1 MKRILI
7 LLFSNIVFS
16 QTQIGSSL
24 NGTFAEDRFGQ
35 STTINST
42 GNIIAVGAPTNSQV
56 GNETGQVTVFSFDGE
71 NWNQLGGLLNGLT
84 SSDEVNFGS
93 SLSISSNGEILAVGS
108 PNYDSIGN
116 DFGAV
121 QIFKFENSNWV
132 QLGNTIIG
140 TQDNSFTG
148 ASISL
153 SSDGNRI
160 AVGSP
165 GKSIDGLQRG
175 NVTIYELVSNV
186 WSQLGTSII
195 GDLNQVFFGNQI
207 KLNSTGDNVIIS
219 DFNIDIEPTK
229 IGKVKVYSFDG
240 TNWTQKGNS
249 IVGLL
254 SEDNRLKSVDMS
266 NDASTIVI
274 GIPGSDVNGNDSGKV
289 RVYSFN
295 NTDWLQKGLDIN
307 GTLMSDLFGFSVKL
321 FNSGNGIIIG
331 SPNFNNKGKMSFYE
345 YISNNWQQSGNDVIG
360 ENVGDFFGISISISE
375 NNLVSVGA
383 FGNDTNGNNSGQ
395 VKVFDINSSLKSSSF
410 INNRVTV
417 YPNPVENYLFFNS
430 EGKIVENILIN
441 NCLGMK
447 ILNKSFL
454 NNNLLDIEDFPK
466 GVYFLEYSVEG
477 TKYYQNILKK

>member
-7 LLFSNIVFS
+7 LLCSNVVFS
-16 QTQIGSSL
+16 QIQVGANINGSYA
-24 NGTFAEDRFGQ
+24 GDHFGEAVA
-35 STTINST
+35 INST
-42 GNIIAVGAPTNSQV
+42 GNIVAIGAPSNSEV
-56 GNETGQVTVFSFDGE
+56 GNESGQVKVISYDGG
-71 NWNQLGGLLNGLT
+71 NWSQLGGLLNGLV

-93 SLSISSNGEILAVGS
+93 SLSISSNGLILAVGS
-108 PNYDSIGN
+108 PNYDSTAN
-116 DFGAV
+116 DVGLV
-121 QIFKFENSNWV
+121 QIFKYENSDWV

-140 TQDNSFTG
+140 TQDDSFTG

-249 IVGLL
+249 IFGLL

-289 RVYSFN
+289 RVYSLN
-295 NTDWLQKGLDIN
+295 NTDWLQKGLDID

-331 SPNFNNKGKMSFYE
+331 SPNFNSKGKISFYE

-395 VKVFDINSSLKSSSF
+395 VKVFDINNSLTLEESDSH
-410 INNRVTV
+410 RVMV
-417 YPNPVENYLFFNS
+417 YPNPVESNIFFDT
-430 EGKIVENILIN
+430 GDKMIENIIIYNSGGQEVLEKG
-441 NCLGMK
+441 CLD
-447 ILNKSFL
+447 NK
-454 NNNLLDIEDFPK
+454 LLYVEDFSK
-466 GVYFLEYSVEG
+466 GVYFLEYTIDG
-477 TKYYQNILKK
+477 KKYFKNILKK